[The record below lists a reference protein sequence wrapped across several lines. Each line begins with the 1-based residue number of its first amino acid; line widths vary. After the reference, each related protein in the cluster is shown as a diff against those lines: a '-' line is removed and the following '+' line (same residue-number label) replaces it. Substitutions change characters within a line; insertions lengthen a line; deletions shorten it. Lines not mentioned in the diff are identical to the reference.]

1 MVHEIIDSILTWA
14 STLLPSIMELCD
26 RVESQ
31 RKAINEVSSVSRKDE
46 INKDA
51 LYSKISE
58 LQALVHDH
66 EQREKSLSAKI
77 SALGIYLPFIIFE
90 MI

>member
-1 MVHEIIDSILTWA
+1 MIIFYEIINSIMTWA

-77 SALGIYLPFIIFE
+77 ASLGTNLYFLVS
-90 MI
+90 